1 MRPPLVKEEVER
13 LAGMGRWWK
22 DRMGGEAGGQESV
35 GGGSGGKRVSLG
47 AVGRG
52 KRPLL
57 TLGVIRDGVFCDVV
71 FKVSG

>member
-1 MRPPLVKEEVER
+1 MKPPLVKEEVER

-22 DRMGGEAGGQESV
+22 EKMGEDGEQGGV
-35 GGGSGGKRVSLG
+35 RGGSGGNRVSLG

-57 TLGVIRDGVFCDVV
+57 TLGEIRDGVFCDVV